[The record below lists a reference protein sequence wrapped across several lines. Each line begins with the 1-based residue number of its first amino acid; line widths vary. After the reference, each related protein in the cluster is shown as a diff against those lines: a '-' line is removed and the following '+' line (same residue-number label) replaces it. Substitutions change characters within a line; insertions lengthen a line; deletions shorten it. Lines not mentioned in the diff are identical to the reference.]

1 MRKVLFKFKKYSQV
15 SVELFRWS
23 CAESVSKLDLNLWL
37 IYNKIQVI
45 RCCLGCF
52 LIFRVSRFLS
62 SSSSFCSS
70 SSWLKS
76 SREFR
81 FKINSIETKK
91 LQNFFCV
98 LHPSS
103 NVCSMFGDNK
113 KFRRY
118 RQLSFFPIKRA
129 LQEKLGK
136 SSKVRKIF
144 FLTVSVFLIRWKC
157 FGCVSRVK
165 KVNFATSH
173 WRRLKM
179 TAKKMLSCQ
188 IWLKGCRGT
197 YLGRLSYPFFD
208 FGKEEEGKNEPSFGL
223 VRGCGGGWLPTWNIH
238 PRVGEVK
245 RKKERRERKK
255 KFARQPTTTTTLRRR
270 LTCIQFLP
278 RCSEIR
284 ERKRKKSERKKQKKL
299 QQVFRAQT
307 CARAFGA
314 VTWLAC
320 AAAAAA
326 ASRRNLPWRKLRWS
340 ASMMLL
346 LPLLLLLLLLLLLCM
361 CKSALKWKRWIF
373 QFLLLLLPMVGRV
386 PVEKDS
392 LTFEAEAGFRLDST
406 PAR

>member
-37 IYNKIQVI
+37 IYNKIKVI

-52 LIFRVSRFLS
+52 LIFRVSRFL
-62 SSSSFCSS
+62 SSSFCSS

-144 FLTVSVFLIRWKC
+144 FPHC
-157 FGCVSRVK
+157 FSFF
-165 KVNFATSH
+165 NSM
-173 WRRLKM
+173 KM
-179 TAKKMLSCQ
+179 
-188 IWLKGCRGT
+188 
-197 YLGRLSYPFFD
+197 
-208 FGKEEEGKNEPSFGL
+208 
-223 VRGCGGGWLPTWNIH
+223 
-238 PRVGEVK
+238 
-245 RKKERRERKK
+245 
-255 KFARQPTTTTTLRRR
+255 
-270 LTCIQFLP
+270 
-278 RCSEIR
+278 
-284 ERKRKKSERKKQKKL
+284 
-299 QQVFRAQT
+299 
-307 CARAFGA
+307 
-314 VTWLAC
+314 
-320 AAAAAA
+320 
-326 ASRRNLPWRKLRWS
+326 
-340 ASMMLL
+340 
-346 LPLLLLLLLLLLLCM
+346 
-361 CKSALKWKRWIF
+361 
-373 QFLLLLLPMVGRV
+373 
-386 PVEKDS
+386 
-392 LTFEAEAGFRLDST
+392 FRLRQSS
-406 PAR
+406 